1 MGEPVFQSQPSP
13 ERRVAIPT
21 NLYTVARF
29 GMAVPREQI
38 DASDEGAGQTGEL
51 DASKDPPEE
60 DDSGRDPQLE
70 NLLDEGLR
78 ALNLLIRAYRT
89 VKDDLSVFPVGGIGS
104 LPFALLYTLWDVSRS
119 RDLSLGAACQRRDD
133 LDLLGMGLF
142 MVNMNLRVDPE
153 PLSFEDTARVVGMA
167 SNALKGNPHPLFA
180 SADLF
185 RSAGSKLDVGD
196 NNAAVIESVTAVEIF
211 VSALLRLHLERRGT
225 SKQQVDSAL
234 RADFKSKLRDHLARK
249 MMGFEFN
256 PRAASNP
263 VEAWYTGAYEIRND
277 VVHRGLFA
285 DIEQARKAFSQ
296 SQEVFAFL
304 SERIKG
310 APDRYSHF
318 RDLFS

>member
-1 MGEPVFQSQPSP
+1 M
-13 ERRVAIPT
+13 AIPT

-196 NNAAVIESVTAVEIF
+196 NNAAVIESVTARDFRQHPLEVAPRTPGDKQAAGRQRVAGRLQEQAQRPLGAEDDGVRIQPSRCQQPCRGVVHGSLRDPQRRGPPGTLCRHRTGAQSVLA
-211 VSALLRLHLERRGT
+211 VSGGLRLPEREDQR
-225 SKQQVDSAL
+225 SPRQVLAL
-234 RADFKSKLRDHLARK
+234 
-249 MMGFEFN
+249 
-256 PRAASNP
+256 P
-263 VEAWYTGAYEIRND
+263 
-277 VVHRGLFA
+277 
-285 DIEQARKAFSQ
+285 
-296 SQEVFAFL
+296 
-304 SERIKG
+304 
-310 APDRYSHF
+310 
-318 RDLFS
+318 